1 MAHFEVQVIT
11 RVPNFFGTIVD
22 TMPMMKLTFAAL
34 TLALTANLKM
44 IMNVASLDYE
54 KYCSRSFPDT
64 PFRDDMVLIL
74 VLS

>member
-44 IMNVASLDYE
+44 IMNVANLDYE
-54 KYCSRSFPDT
+54 SSRASRQT